1 MKLSESGVTA
11 TGFYITGLAVGASFG
26 FVAGILFLAVA
37 FLLGKVFSK
46 KEKEIAS
53 TKYFSV
59 IFFVNPFSSTLSYLT
74 LHSNNVF
81 MVLFF
86 KINILF

>member
-1 MKLSESGVTA
+1 MKLSVSGVTA

-46 KEKEIAS
+46 KEKEIVSTSTSGSQPNDPNNNGAENAS
-53 TKYFSV
+53 TFSA
-59 IFFVNPFSSTLSYLT
+59 
-74 LHSNNVF
+74 
-81 MVLFF
+81 
-86 KINILF
+86 

>member
-1 MKLSESGVTA
+1 MKLSVSGVTA

-53 TKYFSV
+53 TNTNGSQP
-59 IFFVNPFSSTLSYLT
+59 ND
-74 LHSNNVF
+74 SNNNGAEQASTF
-81 MVLFF
+81 QA
-86 KINILF
+86 